1 MKIKDTKNP
10 KDLAEHIRTTLCHH
24 FCRPNIIVLGQTFT
38 LTNMGMDKGIIFNFE
53 PSTNLQVQ
61 NHTSTF
67 SQEFSFQFFF
77 SFAAF
82 LSFFLFFFFF
92 KAKFFLFFFFF
103 FLDFPHPTL
112 VFHRHPYILCHA
124 LLSP

>member
-1 MKIKDTKNP
+1 
-10 KDLAEHIRTTLCHH
+10 
-24 FCRPNIIVLGQTFT
+24 
-38 LTNMGMDKGIIFNFE
+38 MGMDKGIIFNFE

-82 LSFFLFFFFF
+82 LSFFLSFFF
-92 KAKFFLFFFFF
+92 KAKFFLLF
-103 FLDFPHPTL
+103 FLLGFSPPHT
-112 VFHRHPYILCHA
+112 C
-124 LLSP
+124 LSSSPLHTMSCSTKSLRQG